1 MLKNKGY
8 DAIGLTGGQ
17 AGIITDSNFSNAK
30 IKMVMQENIIKYL
43 ESGDFMITDAHVQ
56 EISREQLLSDLKL
69 TKTALDDAYSN
80 FEQVVDPDLVDS
92 YIYEV
97 NAVQKRYHFLL
108 KQVQLLDLQN
118 ALESELAV
126 L

>member
-1 MLKNKGY
+1 
-8 DAIGLTGGQ
+8 
-17 AGIITDSNFSNAK
+17 
-30 IKMVMQENIIKYL
+30 
-43 ESGDFMITDAHVQ
+43 MITDAYVQ
-56 EISREQLLSDLKL
+56 EISREQLLSDLKH

>member
-1 MLKNKGY
+1 
-8 DAIGLTGGQ
+8 
-17 AGIITDSNFSNAK
+17 
-30 IKMVMQENIIKYL
+30 
-43 ESGDFMITDAHVQ
+43 MITDKYFQ
-56 EISREQLLSDLKL
+56 EVSKEQLLTDLKL

-92 YIYEV
+92 YIYQV

-118 ALESELAV
+118 AIEGELA
-126 L
+126 LL

>member
-1 MLKNKGY
+1 
-8 DAIGLTGGQ
+8 
-17 AGIITDSNFSNAK
+17 
-30 IKMVMQENIIKYL
+30 
-43 ESGDFMITDAHVQ
+43 MITDKSIQ

-108 KQVQLLDLQN
+108 KQVQLLELQE
-118 ALESELAV
+118 AIEGELAI

>member
-1 MLKNKGY
+1 
-8 DAIGLTGGQ
+8 
-17 AGIITDSNFSNAK
+17 
-30 IKMVMQENIIKYL
+30 
-43 ESGDFMITDAHVQ
+43 MITEKYIQ
-56 EISREQLLSDLKL
+56 EVSREQLLSDLKI

-108 KQVQLLDLQN
+108 KQVQMMDLQN
-118 ALESELAV
+118 AIEGELAI

>member
-1 MLKNKGY
+1 
-8 DAIGLTGGQ
+8 
-17 AGIITDSNFSNAK
+17 
-30 IKMVMQENIIKYL
+30 
-43 ESGDFMITDAHVQ
+43 MITEKYIQ
-56 EISREQLLSDLKL
+56 ELSREQLLSDLKM

-108 KQVQLLDLQN
+108 KQVQMLDLQN
-118 ALESELAV
+118 AIEGELAI

>member
-1 MLKNKGY
+1 
-8 DAIGLTGGQ
+8 
-17 AGIITDSNFSNAK
+17 
-30 IKMVMQENIIKYL
+30 
-43 ESGDFMITDAHVQ
+43 MITEKYIQ
-56 EISREQLLSDLKL
+56 EVSREQLLSDLKM

-108 KQVQLLDLQN
+108 KQVQMMDLQN
-118 ALESELAV
+118 AIEGELIT

>member
-1 MLKNKGY
+1 MSWIY
-8 DAIGLTGGQ
+8 W
-17 AGIITDSNFSNAK
+17 IIIN
-30 IKMVMQENIIKYL
+30 L
-43 ESGDFMITDAHVQ
+43 ESGAPMNKDCYFQ
-56 EISREQLLSDLKL
+56 EVSREQLLSDLKL

-108 KQVQLLDLQN
+108 KQMQLLDLQN
-118 ALESELAV
+118 AIEGELAA

>member
-1 MLKNKGY
+1 M
-8 DAIGLTGGQ
+8 
-17 AGIITDSNFSNAK
+17 TDNYCK
-30 IKMVMQENIIKYL
+30 K
-43 ESGDFMITDAHVQ
+43 
-56 EISREQLLSDLKL
+56 ISREQLLSDLKL

-108 KQVQLLDLQN
+108 KQVQILELQE
-118 ALESELAV
+118 AIEGELTI

>member
-1 MLKNKGY
+1 MK
-8 DAIGLTGGQ
+8 
-17 AGIITDSNFSNAK
+17 TDT
-30 IKMVMQENIIKYL
+30 Y
-43 ESGDFMITDAHVQ
+43 VQ

-69 TKTALDDAYSN
+69 TKTALDDAYTN
-80 FEQVVDPDLVDS
+80 FENAVDPDLVDS

-108 KQVQLLDLQN
+108 KQVQLLDMQN
-118 ALESELAV
+118 ALEEKLAV

>member
-1 MLKNKGY
+1 
-8 DAIGLTGGQ
+8 
-17 AGIITDSNFSNAK
+17 
-30 IKMVMQENIIKYL
+30 
-43 ESGDFMITDAHVQ
+43 MITDNYVQ
-56 EISREQLLSDLKL
+56 EVSREQLLTDLKL

-92 YIYEV
+92 CIYEV

-108 KQVQLLDLQN
+108 KQVQMMDLQN
-118 ALESELAV
+118 AIEGELAV

>member
-1 MLKNKGY
+1 MM
-8 DAIGLTGGQ
+8 
-17 AGIITDSNFSNAK
+17 TD
-30 IKMVMQENIIKYL
+30 KY
-43 ESGDFMITDAHVQ
+43 FQ
-56 EISREQLLSDLKL
+56 EISREQLLSDLKR

-92 YIYEV
+92 YIYQV

-108 KQVQLLDLQN
+108 KQVQMLDLQN
-118 ALESELAV
+118 AIEGELAV

>member
-1 MLKNKGY
+1 MIMGNY
-8 DAIGLTGGQ
+8 I
-17 AGIITDSNFSNAK
+17 
-30 IKMVMQENIIKYL
+30 QE
-43 ESGDFMITDAHVQ
+43 V
-56 EISREQLLSDLKL
+56 SREQLLTDLKL

-80 FEQVVDPDLVDS
+80 FEQAVDPDLVDS

-118 ALESELAV
+118 AIEGELAV

>member
-1 MLKNKGY
+1 MKSEHCPL
-8 DAIGLTGGQ
+8 
-17 AGIITDSNFSNAK
+17 GITK
-30 IKMVMQENIIKYL
+30 
-43 ESGDFMITDAHVQ
+43 
-56 EISREQLLSDLKL
+56 EQLLTDLKL
-69 TKTALDDAYSN
+69 TKTALNDAYSN

-108 KQVQLLDLQN
+108 KQMQLLDLQN
-118 ALESELAV
+118 AIENELAA

>member
-1 MLKNKGY
+1 
-8 DAIGLTGGQ
+8 
-17 AGIITDSNFSNAK
+17 
-30 IKMVMQENIIKYL
+30 
-43 ESGDFMITDAHVQ
+43 MITEKYIQKV
-56 EISREQLLSDLKL
+56 SREQLLSDLKM

-108 KQVQLLDLQN
+108 KQVQMMDLQN
-118 ALESELAV
+118 AIEGELAV

>member
-1 MLKNKGY
+1 
-8 DAIGLTGGQ
+8 
-17 AGIITDSNFSNAK
+17 
-30 IKMVMQENIIKYL
+30 
-43 ESGDFMITDAHVQ
+43 MITGNCVQ
-56 EISREQLLSDLKL
+56 EVSREQLLTDLKL

-80 FEQVVDPDLVDS
+80 FENVVDPDLVDS
-92 YIYEV
+92 CIYQV

-118 ALESELAV
+118 AIEGELAV

>member
-1 MLKNKGY
+1 
-8 DAIGLTGGQ
+8 
-17 AGIITDSNFSNAK
+17 
-30 IKMVMQENIIKYL
+30 
-43 ESGDFMITDAHVQ
+43 MITEKYIQ
-56 EISREQLLSDLKL
+56 EVSREQLLSDLKM

-108 KQVQLLDLQN
+108 KQVQMMDLQN
-118 ALESELAV
+118 AIEGELAF

>member
-1 MLKNKGY
+1 
-8 DAIGLTGGQ
+8 
-17 AGIITDSNFSNAK
+17 
-30 IKMVMQENIIKYL
+30 
-43 ESGDFMITDAHVQ
+43 MITENYIQ
-56 EISREQLLSDLKL
+56 EVSREQLLSDLKM

-108 KQVQLLDLQN
+108 KQVQMMDLQN
-118 ALESELAV
+118 AIEGELAV

>member
-1 MLKNKGY
+1 
-8 DAIGLTGGQ
+8 
-17 AGIITDSNFSNAK
+17 
-30 IKMVMQENIIKYL
+30 
-43 ESGDFMITDAHVQ
+43 MITDKYIQ
-56 EISREQLLSDLKL
+56 EVSREQLLSDLKL
-69 TKTALDDAYSN
+69 TKTALDDAYTN

-118 ALESELAV
+118 ALESELAA

>member
-1 MLKNKGY
+1 
-8 DAIGLTGGQ
+8 
-17 AGIITDSNFSNAK
+17 
-30 IKMVMQENIIKYL
+30 
-43 ESGDFMITDAHVQ
+43 MITKNYIQAV
-56 EISREQLLSDLKL
+56 SREQLLTDLKL

-118 ALESELAV
+118 AIEGELAV

>member
-1 MLKNKGY
+1 MKTE
-8 DAIGLTGGQ
+8 A
-17 AGIITDSNFSNAK
+17 
-30 IKMVMQENIIKYL
+30 YL
-43 ESGDFMITDAHVQ
+43 QGVTRD
-56 EISREQLLSDLKL
+56 QLLTDLKL

-108 KQVQLLDLQN
+108 KQVQMLELQE
-118 ALESELAV
+118 AIEGELAI

>member
-1 MLKNKGY
+1 
-8 DAIGLTGGQ
+8 
-17 AGIITDSNFSNAK
+17 
-30 IKMVMQENIIKYL
+30 
-43 ESGDFMITDAHVQ
+43 MITENYIQ

-108 KQVQLLDLQN
+108 KQVQMLDLQN
-118 ALESELAV
+118 AIEGELAA

>member
-1 MLKNKGY
+1 
-8 DAIGLTGGQ
+8 
-17 AGIITDSNFSNAK
+17 
-30 IKMVMQENIIKYL
+30 
-43 ESGDFMITDAHVQ
+43 MITDYSMK

-118 ALESELAV
+118 AIEGAIAAL
-126 L
+126 

>member
-1 MLKNKGY
+1 MKTE
-8 DAIGLTGGQ
+8 A
-17 AGIITDSNFSNAK
+17 
-30 IKMVMQENIIKYL
+30 YL
-43 ESGDFMITDAHVQ
+43 QGVT
-56 EISREQLLSDLKL
+56 REQLLTDLKL

-108 KQVQLLDLQN
+108 KQVQMLELQE
-118 ALESELAV
+118 AIEGELAI

>member
-1 MLKNKGY
+1 MK
-8 DAIGLTGGQ
+8 
-17 AGIITDSNFSNAK
+17 TDT
-30 IKMVMQENIIKYL
+30 Y
-43 ESGDFMITDAHVQ
+43 VQ

-69 TKTALDDAYSN
+69 TKTALDDAYMN
-80 FEQVVDPDLVDS
+80 FENAVDPDLVDS

-108 KQVQLLDLQN
+108 KQVQLMDLQN
-118 ALESELAV
+118 VTEEKLAV

>member
-1 MLKNKGY
+1 MK
-8 DAIGLTGGQ
+8 
-17 AGIITDSNFSNAK
+17 
-30 IKMVMQENIIKYL
+30 V
-43 ESGDFMITDAHVQ
+43 ESGDFMITGNCVQ
-56 EISREQLLSDLKL
+56 EVSREQLLTDLKL

-80 FEQVVDPDLVDS
+80 FENVVDPDLVDS
-92 YIYEV
+92 CIYQV

-118 ALESELAV
+118 AIEGELAA

>member
-1 MLKNKGY
+1 MNAESCPL
-8 DAIGLTGGQ
+8 
-17 AGIITDSNFSNAK
+17 GITK
-30 IKMVMQENIIKYL
+30 
-43 ESGDFMITDAHVQ
+43 
-56 EISREQLLSDLKL
+56 EQLLIDLKM
-69 TKTALDDAYSN
+69 TKTALNDAYSN

-108 KQVQLLDLQN
+108 KQMQLLELQD
-118 ALESELAV
+118 AIEGELAI

>member
-1 MLKNKGY
+1 
-8 DAIGLTGGQ
+8 
-17 AGIITDSNFSNAK
+17 
-30 IKMVMQENIIKYL
+30 
-43 ESGDFMITDAHVQ
+43 MITESYVQ

-108 KQVQLLDLQN
+108 KQVQMLDLQN